1 MEFRLKVGISGLGLI
16 GSSILKGLAQNPEYE
31 LYCHSN
37 SSVKKAVEYTK
48 NVSSDIKILKD
59 CDIIFVCCELLKTT
73 EVLDELNTFLDKK
86 TIVADVAS
94 VKSILLNKKY
104 NFDFILSHP
113 MAGTEK
119 QGFDA
124 GQKDLFKGAKWLV
137 GRKNEILEKIIK
149 NLGAISF
156 KIDMKN
162 HDFMCAQVSHMPMIL
177 SFLLFDCALDDS
189 KLIASSGF
197 RDTTRLAMTN
207 APLAYGMLKNNEK
220 NIVKAFE
227 ILIDKFNCL
236 KNISDDEKIKVFE
249 EISKSRAKMYDK
261 DGKNVFKI

>member
-149 NLGAISF
+149 NLCAISF

-220 NIVKAFE
+220 NIIKAFE

-236 KNISDDEKIKVFE
+236 KNISDDEKIKLFE

>member
-1 MEFRLKVGISGLGLI
+1 MEFKLKVGISGLGLI
-16 GSSILKGLAQNPEYE
+16 GSSILKGLAQNPKYE
-31 LYCHSN
+31 LYCHTN
-37 SSVKKAVEYTK
+37 SSIEKALNYSK
-48 NVSSDIKILKD
+48 NASSDIKILKD
-59 CDIIFVCCELLKTT
+59 CDIVFVCCELLKTVS
-73 EVLDELNTFLDKK
+73 VLDELNSFLDKK
-86 TIVADVAS
+86 IIVADVAS

-124 GQKDLFKGAKWLV
+124 GQKNLFNGAKWLV
-137 GRKNEILEKIIK
+137 GKQNDILENIIK
-149 NLGAISF
+149 DLGAISF
-156 KIDMKN
+156 KIDMN
-162 HDFMCAQVSHMPMIL
+162 YHDFMCAQVSHMPMIL
-177 SFLLFDCALDDS
+177 SFLLFDCALDNS

-207 APLAYGMLKNNEK
+207 APLAYGMLKNNEE
-220 NIVKAFE
+220 NIKKAFDL
-227 ILIDKFNCL
+227 LIDKFNCL
-236 KNISDDEKIKVFE
+236 KNISDDEKIKLFE

>member
-236 KNISDDEKIKVFE
+236 KNISDDEKIKLFE